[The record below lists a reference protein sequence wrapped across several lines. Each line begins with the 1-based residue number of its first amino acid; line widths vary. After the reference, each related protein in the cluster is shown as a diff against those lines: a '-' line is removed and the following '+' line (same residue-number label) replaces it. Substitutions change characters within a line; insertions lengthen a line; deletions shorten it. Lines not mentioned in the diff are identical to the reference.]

1 MKNNERHMKIAI
13 GDVALI
19 KGDEKYRVKW
29 NISIA
34 EELYKGKDNVIRAVK
49 LRSRKTYIERSIQFL
64 YPLELSCDT

>member
-34 EELYKGKDNVIRAVK
+34 EEL
-49 LRSRKTYIERSIQFL
+49 
-64 YPLELSCDT
+64 